1 MSKKVIRLT
10 EADIEKIVRQVIEE
24 QRRRRQKD
32 KGENRG
38 VTNRQ
43 KYKEP
48 KVPNWKGRERGKLNF
63 NLLGKDIAVGVTE
76 QMFNVR
82 LSRRLP
88 IEIVKPQ
95 STPDIPTLEEY
106 LVTGQNLPYADNM
119 VTPDFIKYET
129 AKKIFNNIVDRFVK
143 YIEAGGGPK
152 LTNVTIKGS
161 ADSARPTTQIPSGYS
176 SLDHPGGT
184 PYGGETDPMKMNQ
197 YLADTRASE
206 YAKVLKEAIKE
217 KTNFDLPIKVLPG
230 DNYYGKGD
238 SFRGEEYRKIILT
251 PNAPDLEIVQ
261 PSGVDGGSK
270 GELTIK
276 REKLTIH
283 INGQSQLIDGYVYYS
298 NNKQI
303 TAVDSSLIG
312 DLIPSKKGMG
322 VVKSKIRDNNFY
334 IKNQL
339 FGEMKNVS
347 DTGID
352 FDTPGFNINMVAGP
366 TTMAWQSSMN
376 IMVDGKEVYVTP
388 IGNYYILFGEG

>member
-1 MSKKVIRLT
+1 MAKRVIRLT
-10 EADIEKIVRQVIEE
+10 EADIENIVKSVIEE
-24 QRRRRQKD
+24 QRRSGGQLIGAKKR
-32 KGENRG
+32 
-38 VTNRQ
+38 
-43 KYKEP
+43 
-48 KVPNWKGRERGKLNF
+48 KVPKEGKLFNWKGKDKGKLNF

-95 STPDIPTLEEY
+95 STPDIPTIDNY
-106 LVTGQNLPYADNM
+106 DISGQNLPYADNM
-119 VTPDFIKYET
+119 VTPDFIKYEI
-129 AKKIFNNIVDRFVK
+129 AKDKFDNIVTLFVS

-238 SFRGEEYRKIILT
+238 SFRGEEYRKITLT

-270 GELTIK
+270 GQLTSK
-276 REKLTIH
+276 REKLQIH

-352 FDTPGFNINMVAGP
+352 FHTPGFNINMVAGP

>member
-1 MSKKVIRLT
+1 MAKRVIRLT
-10 EADIEKIVRQVIEE
+10 EADIENIVKSVIEE
-24 QRRRRQKD
+24 QRRSGGQLIGSKKR
-32 KGENRG
+32 
-38 VTNRQ
+38 
-43 KYKEP
+43 
-48 KVPNWKGRERGKLNF
+48 KVPKEGKLFNWKGKDKGKLNF

-129 AKKIFNNIVDRFVK
+129 AKTIFNNIVTEFVS

-261 PSGVDGGSK
+261 PSGIDGGSK
-270 GELTIK
+270 GELTSK

-352 FDTPGFNINMVAGP
+352 FHTPDFNINMVAGP